1 MEGYWIRE
9 DEHYEVRTTHI
20 NFVIEH
26 SELFHISPEEMKAI
40 YKDSRL
46 TFGPGYIVPKP
57 FDRRLFTEVSSAV
70 AHAAV
75 ESGVA
80 RKAEAL
86 KDYPEQLQQRLKTMW
101 QKQS

>member
-1 MEGYWIRE
+1 MAMKKAAAQALADLARRP
-9 DEHYEVRTTHI
+9 V
-20 NFVIEH
+20 
-26 SELFHISPEEMKAI
+26 PEEMKAI

-57 FDRRLFTEVSSAV
+57 FDRRLFTEVSLAV
-70 AHAAV
+70 ARAAV

-86 KDYPEQLQQRLKTMW
+86 KDYPGQLQQRLKTMW
-101 QKQS
+101 RN